1 MPRLSVFCGLSRRI
15 ICSST
20 AHRNLWRLLSDSSES
35 TIIPHVSDKTESVK
49 KFKKETQV
57 DHTSHLFVWP
67 EAKDENVHHVKE
79 NKEDSNDDITA
90 SWGWKN
96 DELDVEQ
103 LAGLPSPNEVE
114 DPYRQPNNESQD
126 DQLPFAEGDQSGIQ
140 EELQFARTR
149 SLREQLVKNH
159 ASQEPF
165 TSFEKTSLTSVRR
178 NVDFMM
184 QELSQ
189 ISLILNTMGGGEKT
203 MGMVNSEPD
212 VASFALNQPKI
223 SESLNHE
230 EESNQSVDRA
240 SSHQSELGVADSMH
254 SEVASALSEPSGL
267 GDVESLD
274 HSEISNQ
281 SFDSELTR
289 DITDQLKLDH
299 EMEANQSLDSELT
312 GEITNQSSSVVS
324 ESSISDEDF
333 GEELIKQSHKIEQI
347 ASAGD
352 TQESS
357 PSKTNEN
364 TPKTDDT
371 QDTQPKE
378 TIHTYRPFRTIEV
391 PAKKPTSS
399 LSTESIE
406 EQPLN
411 QEPQFGTGI
420 HLDRERY
427 KVSAQLTESESRLL
441 MRMALKQALIDL
453 ESGQSKYKA
462 TILEAETE

>member
-20 AHRNLWRLLSDSSES
+20 AHRNLWRLLSDSSDS
-35 TIIPHVSDKTESVK
+35 TIIPHVSDKTENTVK

-67 EAKDENVHHVKE
+67 EAKDENVHHVTE

-103 LAGLPSPNEVE
+103 LAGLPSPSEVE
-114 DPYRQPNNESQD
+114 DPYRQPINESQD
-126 DQLPFAEGDQSGIQ
+126 DQLQFADGDQSEIQ

-149 SLREQLVKNH
+149 SLREQLAKNQE
-159 ASQEPF
+159 SQEPF
-165 TSFEKTSLTSVRR
+165 TSFEKTSLTSVRK

-203 MGMVNSEPD
+203 MGMINSEPE
-212 VASFALNQPKI
+212 VASFALNQPNI
-223 SESLNHE
+223 SESLDHE
-230 EESNQSVDRA
+230 EESNQSVDSA
-240 SSHQSELGVADSMH
+240 SSHQSQLDVADSMH

-267 GDVESLD
+267 GDVENLD
-274 HSEISNQ
+274 HSESSNQ

-289 DITDQLKLDH
+289 DVTDQLKLDH

-312 GEITNQSSSVVS
+312 GEMSNQSSSVVS
-324 ESSISDEDF
+324 ECSISEEDI
-333 GEELIKQSHKIEQI
+333 GEKLKSHEIEQI
-347 ASAGD
+347 VSAGD

-357 PSKTNEN
+357 PLKTNEN
-364 TPKTDDT
+364 TPKTDDSH
-371 QDTQPKE
+371 DIQPKE
-378 TIHTYRPFRTIEV
+378 AIHTYRPFKTIEV
-391 PAKKPTSS
+391 PVKKPTSS
-399 LSTESIE
+399 LCTESIE

-411 QEPQFGTGI
+411 QEPQFATGT
-420 HLDRERY
+420 HLDKDGY

-441 MRMALKQALIDL
+441 MRMALKQALNDL